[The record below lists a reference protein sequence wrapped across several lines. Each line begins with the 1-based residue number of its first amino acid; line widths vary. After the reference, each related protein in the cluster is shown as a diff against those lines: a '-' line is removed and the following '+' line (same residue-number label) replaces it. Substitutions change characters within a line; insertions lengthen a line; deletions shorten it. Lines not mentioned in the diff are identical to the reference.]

1 MTPNPEAD
9 ALSRVSAHAA
19 PPDGVTVNPA
29 EFHGPL
35 FAHWGPAMRAEAL
48 RSTLGGVAAADLRD
62 RVGILPIDRRDR
74 WAQADPITIERIMA
88 AAGNDRGRPWPDAL
102 GSLFARY
109 VRDGD
114 RATYERAVSDRQERL
129 TRAVI
134 AAAVTDDPAWI
145 DEAGDGVVVLCEQST
160 WSLPAHDDAHA
171 RRGFVLPDVDAPY
184 LDLIAGEIVA
194 QLAVADRILGARW
207 DARWPGLRERI
218 RREAEARVFT
228 PFETRDDLWWLGYWR
243 DVNNWNPWI
252 LGNTLL
258 AAVLLLDDAA
268 RVARMLA
275 RALDSLDRY
284 VAELPADGA
293 IDEGVAYWWN
303 GAGRMLEMLDTV
315 AAITGGR
322 LDAAGIPVVAETLRF
337 PMRMHLGGD
346 WYVNVADGWARSR
359 GHEPWQLPFRWGG
372 LTADAQVADWAR
384 AARRPGAPAADVAGG
399 LPRLVRALADPAWRD
414 AAPAAPPL
422 PAAVWL
428 PSVQVLVRRGEA
440 GSATGLALAAKG
452 GTNDENHNHKD
463 LGSFLV
469 AAGGRQL
476 LVDVGKPTYTAQTF
490 SAGRYR
496 IRAMQS
502 GWHSA
507 PAPFGLEQGE
517 GPAFAA
523 RVITAPQGEPG
534 PAPSTDSGTAEFELE
549 LAGAYPLA
557 EGDSWRRRFRFA
569 GSGSGSASGS
579 GSGADRIEV
588 TDRWRLREDGAHRVH
603 LIAAGDVVPAGSGLE
618 VGADGHRIRITADDG
633 TGPVAPALEV
643 WELDDPELIAVW
655 GPRLTR
661 LVYAVSG
668 RSGTLATV
676 IEELS

>member
-1 MTPNPEAD
+1 MD
-9 ALSRVSAHAA
+9 S
-19 PPDGVTVNPA
+19 A
-29 EFHGPL
+29 EFRGPL
-35 FAHWGPAMRAEAL
+35 FAAWGAAMRAETLRSKVGNATAEAL
-48 RSTLGGVAAADLRD
+48 RE
-62 RVGILPIDRRDR
+62 RVGIPPIDHRDV
-74 WAQADPITIERIMA
+74 WAAADPITIERILA
-88 AAGNDRGRPWPDAL
+88 AAEADRGSPWADAL

-134 AAAVTDDPAWI
+134 TAAVTDDPAWI
-145 DEAGDGVVVLCEQST
+145 DEAGDGAVLLCEQST

-171 RRGFVLPDVDAPY
+171 RRGFVLPDVSSPY
-184 LDLIAGEIVA
+184 LDLIAGEIVV

-207 DARWPGLRERI
+207 DASWPGLRERI
-218 RREAEARVFT
+218 RHEAEVRVFT

-258 AAVLLLDDAA
+258 AAVLLLDDTD

-315 AAITGGR
+315 AAITAGR
-322 LDAAGIPVVAETLRF
+322 LDATGIAVVAEALRF
-337 PMRMHLGGD
+337 PMRMHLGDD
-346 WYVNVADGWARSR
+346 WYVNVADGWARAR
-359 GHEPWQLPFRWGG
+359 GHEPWRLPFRWGT
-372 LTADAQVADWAR
+372 LTGDQRVTDWAR
-384 AARRPGAPAADVAGG
+384 AARRPGAPVADVAGG

-414 AAPAAPPL
+414 AVPAAAPL

-428 PSVQVLVRRGEA
+428 PSVQVLVRRGKA
-440 GSATGLALAAKG
+440 GSSAGLALAAKG

-469 AAGGRQL
+469 AEGGRQL
-476 LVDVGKPTYTAQTF
+476 LIDVGKPTYTAQTF
-490 SAGRYR
+490 SAERYR

-523 RVITAPQGEPG
+523 QVITAPQGEPG
-534 PAPSTDSGTAEFELE
+534 AAPSTDSGTAEFELE
-549 LAGAYPLA
+549 LAGAYPLPA
-557 EGDSWRRRFRFA
+557 GDSWRRAFRFA
-569 GSGSGSASGS
+569 GSGSGT

-588 TDRWRLREDGAHRVH
+588 IDRWRLSEEGAHRVH
-603 LIAAGDVVPAGSGLE
+603 LIAAGEVVPAGDGVE
-618 VGADGHRIRITADDG
+618 VCADGHRIRITAHDG
-633 TGPVAPALEV
+633 TGPVVPVLEA

-655 GPRLTR
+655 GSRLTR
-661 LVYAVSG
+661 LVYTVSG
-668 RSGTLATV
+668 RSGRFATV
-676 IEELS
+676 IEGRS